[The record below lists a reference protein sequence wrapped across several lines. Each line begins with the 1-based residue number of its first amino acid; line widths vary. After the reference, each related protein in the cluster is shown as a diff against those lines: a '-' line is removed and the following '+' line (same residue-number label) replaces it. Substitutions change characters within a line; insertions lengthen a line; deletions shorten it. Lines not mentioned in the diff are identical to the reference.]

1 MKSDVYTI
9 MDLLIFMFP
18 TRHYMII
25 LFILLLGCA
34 VERPIS
40 KVPVTEKYPPPKPPV
55 HIEIEKDPFKGFP
68 EKYRLKAIE
77 FEKNEELSKALF
89 FWKAVH
95 SFAQNDQEAQKRIEA
110 LEARIQKEAERHFQK
125 GVEALQNNSIPTA
138 RKEFL
143 IALAFNPEHRQVL
156 DYLKYKLND
165 QEYIVYETKRGDT
178 LRRISQEIYKD
189 PEKEFL
195 IAYFNDLDSRGP
207 LKSEMALKLPVITPI
222 WVAKH
227 APPEE
232 KPSKSILPSPK
243 SPKIDVQL
251 QDQAEVHYA
260 KGFRHFLAEEL
271 EQAIGE
277 WEETLRLNPDH
288 LNAKKD
294 LQKARRLL
302 ENLKKYGK

>member
-1 MKSDVYTI
+1 MAFKHHI
-9 MDLLIFMFP
+9 
-18 TRHYMII
+18 II
-25 LFILLLGCA
+25 LFIFLLGCA

-55 HIEIEKDPFKGFP
+55 YKEKDPFQGFP

-77 FEKNEELSKALF
+77 FEKSEELPRALF
-89 FWKAVH
+89 FWKVVH
-95 SFAQNDQEAQKRIEA
+95 SFAQNDQEVQERIEA

-143 IALAFNPEHRQVL
+143 IALAFNPEHRQAL
-156 DYLKYKLND
+156 DYLKNKLND

-178 LRRISQEIYKD
+178 LKRISQEIYKD

-207 LKSEMALKLPVITPI
+207 LKSEMALKLPVITSI
-222 WVAKH
+222 WMSKPAYS
-227 APPEE
+227 EE
-232 KPSKSILPSPK
+232 KPIKSIIPLPK
-243 SPKIDVQL
+243 LPKIELKL

-260 KGFRHFLAEEL
+260 KGIRHFLAEEL

-288 LNAKKD
+288 PNAKKD

>member
-1 MKSDVYTI
+1 
-9 MDLLIFMFP
+9 MFL
-18 TRHYMII
+18 TRHYII
-25 LFILLLGCA
+25 IFFILLFGCA

-55 HIEIEKDPFKGFP
+55 YKEKDPFQGFP

-77 FEKNEELSKALF
+77 FEKSEELPKALF
-89 FWKAVH
+89 FWKVVH
-95 SFAQNDQEAQKRIEA
+95 SFAQNDQEVQERIEV

-143 IALAFNPEHRQVL
+143 TALAFNPEHRQAL
-156 DYLKYKLND
+156 DYLKNKLND

-178 LRRISQEIYKD
+178 LKRISQEIYKD

-195 IAYFNDLDSRGP
+195 IVYFNDLDSRGP
-207 LKSEMALKLPVITPI
+207 LKSEMALKLPVITSI
-222 WVAKH
+222 WMAKP
-227 APPEE
+227 AYSEE
-232 KPSKSILPSPK
+232 KPNKSIIPSPK
-243 SPKIDVQL
+243 SRKIELKL

-260 KGFRHFLAEEL
+260 KGIRHFLAEEL
-271 EQAIGE
+271 ELAIGE

-288 LNAKKD
+288 PNAKKD

>member
-1 MKSDVYTI
+1 MVLKRYIVI
-9 MDLLIFMFP
+9 LIV
-18 TRHYMII
+18 
-25 LFILLLGCA
+25 LLLGCA

-55 HIEIEKDPFKGFP
+55 YKEKDPFQGFP

-77 FEKNEELSKALF
+77 FEKNEELPRALF
-89 FWKAVH
+89 FWKVVH
-95 SFAQNDQEAQKRIEA
+95 SFAQNDQEVQERIEA

-143 IALAFNPEHRQVL
+143 IALAYNPEHRQAL
-156 DYLKYKLND
+156 DYLKNKLND

-178 LRRISQEIYKD
+178 LKRISQEIYKD

-195 IAYFNDLDSRGP
+195 IVYFNDLDSRGP
-207 LKSEMALKLPVITPI
+207 LKSEMALKLPVITSI
-222 WVAKH
+222 WMAKP
-227 APPEE
+227 AYSEE
-232 KPSKSILPSPK
+232 KPNKSIIPSPK
-243 SPKIDVQL
+243 SRKIELKL
-251 QDQAEVHYA
+251 QDKAEVHYA
-260 KGFRHFLAEEL
+260 KGIRHFLAEEL
-271 EQAIGE
+271 ELAIGE
-277 WEETLRLNPDH
+277 WEETLQLNPDH
-288 LNAKKD
+288 PNAKKD

>member
-1 MKSDVYTI
+1 MVLKRYIVI
-9 MDLLIFMFP
+9 LIV
-18 TRHYMII
+18 
-25 LFILLLGCA
+25 LLLGCA

-55 HIEIEKDPFKGFP
+55 YKEKDPFQGFP

-77 FEKNEELSKALF
+77 FEKSEELPKALF
-89 FWKAVH
+89 FWKVVH
-95 SFAQNDQEAQKRIEA
+95 SFAQNDQEVQERIEV

-143 IALAFNPEHRQVL
+143 TALAFNPEHRQAL
-156 DYLKYKLND
+156 DYLKNKLND

-178 LRRISQEIYKD
+178 LKRISQEIYKD

-195 IAYFNDLDSRGP
+195 IVYFNDLDSRGP
-207 LKSEMALKLPVITPI
+207 LKSEMALKLPVITSI
-222 WVAKH
+222 WMAKP
-227 APPEE
+227 AYSEE
-232 KPSKSILPSPK
+232 KPNKSIIPSPK
-243 SPKIDVQL
+243 SRKIELKL

-260 KGFRHFLAEEL
+260 KGIRHFLAEEL
-271 EQAIGE
+271 ELAIGE

-288 LNAKKD
+288 PNAKKD

>member
-1 MKSDVYTI
+1 MVLKRYIVI
-9 MDLLIFMFP
+9 LIV
-18 TRHYMII
+18 
-25 LFILLLGCA
+25 LLLGCA

-55 HIEIEKDPFKGFP
+55 YKEKDPFQGFP

-77 FEKNEELSKALF
+77 FEKSEELPRALF
-89 FWKAVH
+89 FWKVVH
-95 SFAQNDQEAQKRIEA
+95 GFALNDQEVQERIEA
-110 LEARIQKEAERHFQK
+110 LEARIQKEAERHFLK
-125 GVEALQNNSIPTA
+125 GVEALHNNSIPTA

-143 IALAFNPEHRQVL
+143 IALAFNPEHRQAL
-156 DYLKYKLND
+156 DYLKNKLND

-178 LRRISQEIYKD
+178 LKRISQEIYKD

-207 LKSEMALKLPVITPI
+207 LKSEMALKLPVITSI
-222 WVAKH
+222 WMSKPAYS
-227 APPEE
+227 EE
-232 KPSKSILPSPK
+232 KPIKSIIPLPK
-243 SPKIDVQL
+243 LPKIELKL

-260 KGFRHFLAEEL
+260 KGIRHFLAEEL
-271 EQAIGE
+271 ELAIGE
-277 WEETLRLNPDH
+277 WEETLQLNPDH
-288 LNAKKD
+288 PNAKKD

>member
-1 MKSDVYTI
+1 MSLTRHFLT
-9 MDLLIFMFP
+9 LLIIF
-18 TRHYMII
+18 
-25 LFILLLGCA
+25 FIGCA

-40 KVPVTEKYPPPKPPV
+40 KAPVVEKYPPPKPPV

-77 FEKNEELSKALF
+77 FEKSEELQKALF

-95 SFAQNDQEAQKRIEA
+95 SFARNDPQNDKDAQERIEA
-110 LEARIQKEAERHFQK
+110 LEKKIRIEAEKHFQK
-125 GVEALQNNSIPTA
+125 GVEALHNNSIPTA

-143 IALAFNPEHRQVL
+143 IALAHNPEHRQAL
-156 DYLKYKLND
+156 EYLKNKLND

-195 IAYFNDLDSRGP
+195 ITYFNDLDSRDSIKPGMS
-207 LKSEMALKLPVITPI
+207 LNLPVTTPI
-222 WVAKH
+222 WMAKP
-227 APPEE
+227 AYSEE
-232 KPSKSILPSPK
+232 KPIKSIIPLPK
-243 SPKIDVQL
+243 SPKIELKL

-260 KGFRHFLAEEL
+260 KGIRHFLAEEL
-271 EQAIGE
+271 EQASGE
-277 WEETLRLNPDH
+277 WEKALRLNPDH
-288 LNAKKD
+288 PNAKKA
-294 LQKARRLL
+294 LQKTRRLL

>member
-1 MKSDVYTI
+1 MVLKHHI
-9 MDLLIFMFP
+9 IIF
-18 TRHYMII
+18 
-25 LFILLLGCA
+25 FILLLGCA

-40 KVPVTEKYPPPKPPV
+40 KVPVTEKYPPPKPP
-55 HIEIEKDPFKGFP
+55 IAKEEDPFQGFP

-77 FEKNEELSKALF
+77 FEKSEELRKALF
-89 FWKAVH
+89 FWKVVH
-95 SFAQNDQEAQKRIEA
+95 SFAQNDQGAQKRIEA
-110 LEARIQKEAERHFQK
+110 LETKIRIEAEKHFQK

-143 IALAFNPEHRQVL
+143 IALAYNPEHRQAL
-156 DYLKYKLND
+156 DYLKYRLND

-178 LRRISQEIYKD
+178 LKKISQEIYKD

-195 IAYFNDLDSRGP
+195 IAYFNDLDSRDSIKPGMS
-207 LKSEMALKLPVITPI
+207 LNLPVITSI
-222 WVAKH
+222 WMAKP
-227 APPEE
+227 AYTEE
-232 KPSKSILPSPK
+232 RPNKSNIPLPK
-243 SPKIDVQL
+243 SRKVEVQL

-260 KGFRHFLAEEL
+260 KGIRHFLSEEL

-288 LNAKKD
+288 PNAKKD
-294 LQKARRLL
+294 LPKARRLL